1 LTVLHL
7 LKLLLAAGLLAG
19 CAGTPTTAPVR
30 YDSTTTVPAIYA
42 GALSYPERL
51 RPVPG
56 DAGAW
61 RWRDPDVDFRQY
73 QSLLVE
79 RIRIKLDAAS
89 PAADPNEL
97 KALTDYFHL
106 AIDRAVAPPYAIA
119 REPGRG
125 VLRVRITIVDLV
137 ATNPEVSVVV
147 LLTPYATIPDML
159 SGSAT
164 GRPTGAAPY
173 LGRTGIAVQFID
185 GATDR
190 VVAEFA
196 DVQFG
201 RKYDVNATG
210 SVTSAVTSG
219 VTNYLDAYSTWAY
232 TQQAFDRWAL
242 QLRRRLDQI
251 NGRVSG

>member
-1 LTVLHL
+1 MLLHP
-7 LKLLLAAGLLAG
+7 LKWLAAATLLAG
-19 CAGTPTTAPVR
+19 CAAAPTTLPVR
-30 YDSTTTVPAIYA
+30 YDSTSGVPDIYVN
-42 GALSYPERL
+42 ALSYPERL

-56 DAGAW
+56 DTGAW

-79 RIRIKLDAAS
+79 RIRVKLDASS

-97 KALTDYFHL
+97 KALTDYFHT
-106 AIDRAVAPPYAIA
+106 AIEGAVSPPYAIA
-119 REPGRG
+119 REAGRG
-125 VLRVRITIVDLV
+125 VLRLRITIVDLI

-147 LLTPYATIPDML
+147 LRTPYATIPDML
-159 SGSAT
+159 SSAAT
-164 GRPTGAAPY
+164 GRPAGAAPY
-173 LGRTGIAVQFID
+173 LGQTGIAVQFID
-185 GATDR
+185 GAADR

-219 VTNYLDAYSTWAY
+219 VTNYLNAYSTWAY
-232 TQQAFDRWAL
+232 TQQAFDRWSL

-251 NGRVSG
+251 NGRASG

>member
-1 LTVLHL
+1 MTVLHL
-7 LKLLLAAGLLAG
+7 FKLLVAAGLLAG

-30 YDSTTTVPAIYA
+30 YDSTTSVPAIYA
-42 GALSYPERL
+42 GAVSYPERL

-73 QSLLVE
+73 QALLVE

-97 KALTDYFHL
+97 KALTDYFHA

-125 VLRVRITIVDLV
+125 VLRVRITIVDLL

-159 SGSAT
+159 SSAAT
-164 GRPTGAAPY
+164 GRPAGAAPY

-232 TQQAFDRWAL
+232 TQQAFDRWSL

>member
-1 LTVLHL
+1 MTVLQP
-7 LKLLLAAGLLAG
+7 LKLLLAAGILAG
-19 CAGTPTTAPVR
+19 CAATPTSAPVR
-30 YDSTTTVPAIYA
+30 YDSTTAVPAIYA

-97 KALTDYFHL
+97 KALTDYFHA
-106 AIDRAVAPPYAIA
+106 AIDRAVAPPYTIA
-119 REPGRG
+119 RAPGRG

-137 ATNPEVSVVV
+137 ATNPEVSVAMLV
-147 LLTPYATIPDML
+147 TPYATIPDML
-159 SGSAT
+159 SSSAT
-164 GRPTGAAPY
+164 GRPADAAPY

-185 GATDR
+185 GAADR

-201 RKYDVNATG
+201 RKYDVNAIG
-210 SVTSAVTSG
+210 NVTSAVASG
-219 VTNYLDAYSTWAY
+219 VTNYVDAYSTWAN
-232 TQQAFDRWAL
+232 TQQAFDRWSL

-251 NGRVSG
+251 NGRASG

>member
-1 LTVLHL
+1 MKLLQC
-7 LKLLLAAGLLAG
+7 LKLLALAALLAG
-19 CAGTPTTAPVR
+19 CAATPTNAPIR
-30 YDSTTTVPAIYA
+30 YDSTTVLPPIYA
-42 GALSYPERL
+42 GALTYPERM
-51 RPVPG
+51 RPLPG

-79 RIRIKLDAAS
+79 RIRVKLDAAS

-97 KALTDYFHL
+97 KALTDYFHA
-106 AIDRAVAPPYAIA
+106 AIDAAVSPPYALA

-159 SGSAT
+159 SASAT
-164 GRPTGAAPY
+164 GRPAGAAPY

-185 GATDR
+185 GAADR

-201 RKYDVNATG
+201 RKYDVNTAGNVTG
-210 SVTSAVTSG
+210 AVTSG
-219 VTNYLDAYSTWAY
+219 VTNYLDAYSTWGY
-232 TQQAFDRWAL
+232 TKQAFDRWSH

>member
-1 LTVLHL
+1 MLWHPLRL
-7 LKLLLAAGLLAG
+7 LVAAALLSG
-19 CAGTPTTAPVR
+19 CAAAPESTPFR
-30 YDSTTTVPAIYA
+30 YDSTTAVPAIYA

-73 QSLLVE
+73 QSLLIE
-79 RIRIKLDAAS
+79 RIRVKLDAAS

-97 KALTDYFHL
+97 KALTDYFHA
-106 AIDRAVAPPYAIA
+106 AIDSAVSPPYTIA
-119 REPGRG
+119 QEPGRG

-159 SGSAT
+159 SASAT
-164 GRPTGAAPY
+164 GRPVGAAPY

-185 GATDR
+185 GAADR

-232 TQQAFDRWAL
+232 TRQAFDRWSL

-251 NGRVSG
+251 NGRASG